1 MNHGEEENATMAI
14 APRTSRTAC
23 TEFRDTMALWKTRV
37 STRWFNQTWWY
48 MVIYPA
54 NMVNNVDLKIKQ
66 YKTMDVTNGISGC
79 GFVWN
84 CWVYLRQV
92 AFFKKDTLFFFPH
105 LDFGDIIIS
114 MQNIQCTYS
123 SAGTLENWFTISK
136 CWCSRRF
143 KEIVAKFFLVK
154 LWLYNI
160 LYSI

>member
-37 STRWFNQTWWY
+37 STRWFNQTWWH

-66 YKTMDVTNGISGC
+66 YKPMDVTNGISGC

-92 AFFKKDTLFFFPH
+92 AFFKKDTLFFFPTLGFWRYHNFHAKHTVYLQLGWYVGELVYH
-105 LDFGDIIIS
+105 LKMLVFE
-114 MQNIQCTYS
+114 
-123 SAGTLENWFTISK
+123 TLQRNSCQVFPGQIM
-136 CWCSRRF
+136 
-143 KEIVAKFFLVK
+143 VV
-154 LWLYNI
+154 
-160 LYSI
+160 

>member
-1 MNHGEEENATMAI
+1 MESVDVALSETVGFTCDRLHFLK
-14 APRTSRTAC
+14 RTLC
-23 TEFRDTMALWKTRV
+23 
-37 STRWFNQTWWY
+37 
-48 MVIYPA
+48 
-54 NMVNNVDLKIKQ
+54 
-66 YKTMDVTNGISGC
+66 
-79 GFVWN
+79 
-84 CWVYLRQV
+84 
-92 AFFKKDTLFFFPH
+92 FFFPH